1 MGWWIR
7 PDGKWKN
14 IPDHFEFIR
23 AHPKDFGFKAKEAAA
38 WTLADRTG
46 VIETATQRG
55 WIRVRGTRPNLSFEF
70 WLLDGDT
77 IANIKDFLTGEKIAL
92 DEKIMFE
99 ENSTSK
105 NWYREAG
112 WVLDDSILA
121 VAANPE
127 VARNRKRRRRS

>member
-1 MGWWIR
+1 MGFWIR

-14 IPDHFEFIR
+14 IPDHYEFIR
-23 AHPKDFGFKAKEAAA
+23 AHPKDFGFKVKEAAA

-46 VIETATQRG
+46 VIETATARG

-99 ENSTSK
+99 ENSTGK